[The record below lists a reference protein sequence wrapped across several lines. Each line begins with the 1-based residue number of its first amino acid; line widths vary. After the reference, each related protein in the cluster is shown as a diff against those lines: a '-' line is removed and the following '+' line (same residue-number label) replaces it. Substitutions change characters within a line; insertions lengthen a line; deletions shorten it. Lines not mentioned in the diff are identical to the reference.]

1 MELQQE
7 GYVTPVAPHFD
18 KFKGVKEFFRV
29 IWKNKMARVGL
40 IIVIIFMLIAAL
52 GPLVVTTPKSDYL
65 ARLQNPSLAHPLGT
79 DYAGRDIFSMFILGT
94 RAVLIVGLYAG
105 VFAVAIA
112 SAVGITAGLLGGKVD
127 EMLMIL
133 TNIVLTMPSFPVM
146 MVLSMIINVNN
157 NFLFGLVLSL
167 WSWAALAKAIRTQVL
182 TMRNKEFIEA
192 SRLMGVST
200 FNIITKDIFPNIV
213 SFVTVNFISIMKG
226 TIVTSVGLMVLGL
239 VPFDG
244 QHWGMMMQMA
254 MSQTSLLYGGI
265 QPIVNF
271 MTPVMGILLFQLG
284 CYLFAMGIDEAM
296 NPRLR

>member
-1 MELQQE
+1 
-7 GYVTPVAPHFD
+7 
-18 KFKGVKEFFRV
+18 
-29 IWKNKMARVGL
+29 
-40 IIVIIFMLIAAL
+40 
-52 GPLVVTTPKSDYL
+52 
-65 ARLQNPSLAHPLGT
+65 
-79 DYAGRDIFSMFILGT
+79 MFILGT